1 MSLDESWFSEPLSDE
16 GVALSLRVSAKL
28 HDEHTPWQHI
38 EVYETTHW
46 GRLLVIDGC
55 VMLTARDNF
64 LYHEMMAHPA
74 LATHPAPRDVLVIGG
89 GDCGTLREV
98 LRHGEVRRAVQVD
111 IDEGVTRAAERFFP
125 ELTAGNDDPRAELRF
140 EDGVAYLRSAAAGS
154 FDVVIIDSTDPVG
167 HAAGL
172 FGAPFLRDVHRVL
185 RSPGVLVQQ
194 SESPL
199 LHARSV
205 IRPLHRALAEA
216 GFGSRATLH
225 FPVPSYPSGWW
236 SSTLALRGLEADRF
250 RALAL
255 DSLRYYSP
263 AVHRAALTP
272 PPFCESL
279 FRPAAEG
286 TAGG

>member
-1 MSLDESWFSEPLSDE
+1 MTLDRHWFSEPLAGE
-16 GVALSLRVSAKL
+16 GVAFSLQVTGKL

-38 EVYETTHW
+38 EVYGTTRW
-46 GRLLVIDGC
+46 GHLLVIDGC

-98 LRHGEVRRAVQVD
+98 LRHPELRRAVQVD
-111 IDEGVTRAAERFFP
+111 IDEAVTRAAERFFP
-125 ELTAGNDDPRAELRF
+125 ELTASNDDPRAELRF
-140 EDGVAYLRSAAAGS
+140 EDGVAYLRSAPAGS

-172 FGAPFLRDVHRVL
+172 FGAPFLADVHRVL

-199 LHARSV
+199 LHGQSV
-205 IRPLHRALAEA
+205 IRPLHAALAEA
-216 GFGSRATLH
+216 GFASRATLH

-236 SSTLALRGLEADRF
+236 SCTLAVRGLEVDRF
-250 RALAL
+250 RALQPAGL
-255 DSLRYYSP
+255 QYYSP
-263 AVHRAALTP
+263 AIHRAALTP
-272 PPFCESL
+272 PAFCQGL
-279 FRPAAEG
+279 FRPGG
-286 TAGG
+286 THGT